1 MTLFTTICDVIY
13 DAIRYLINLKSS
25 VTYIFSHYFAK
36 IKVDSC
42 GSMPIEKTLTLHNL
56 ITLTKSVL
64 RKDKKSLLL

>member
-1 MTLFTTICDVIY
+1 MTLFTTICDAIY

-42 GSMPIEKTLTLHNL
+42 DSMPIEKTLTLHNL